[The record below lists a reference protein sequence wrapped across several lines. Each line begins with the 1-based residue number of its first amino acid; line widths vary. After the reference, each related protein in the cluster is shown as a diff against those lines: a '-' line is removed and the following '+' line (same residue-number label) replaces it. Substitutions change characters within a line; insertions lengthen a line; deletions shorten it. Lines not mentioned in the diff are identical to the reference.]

1 MLEAAARHE
10 ESEEKSATVRD
21 SKRNGNG
28 RGGGGGGG
36 GLCRCRSEV
45 CRPEQ
50 ERVRG
55 RRRGE
60 GVLWEDTSRSVI
72 VRRLYLQAGEEG

>member
-10 ESEEKSATVRD
+10 ASQEKSATVRD

>member
-1 MLEAAARHE
+1 
-10 ESEEKSATVRD
+10 V
-21 SKRNGNG
+21 
-28 RGGGGGGG
+28 GGG

-60 GVLWEDTSRSVI
+60 CVLWEDTSRSVI